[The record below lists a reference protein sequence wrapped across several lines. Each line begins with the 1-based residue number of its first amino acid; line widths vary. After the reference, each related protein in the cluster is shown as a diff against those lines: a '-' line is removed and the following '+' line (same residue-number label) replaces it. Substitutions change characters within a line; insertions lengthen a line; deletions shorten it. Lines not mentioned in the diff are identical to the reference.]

1 MDNKKEIIWNLI
13 NSGLAGAL
21 VFFGALT
28 TGTVTWASVMASLAA
43 AVVAMCI
50 QFKQYWTGEKEEYST
65 KLFKFL

>member
-13 NSGLAGAL
+13 NSALAGAL

-28 TGTVTWASVMASLAA
+28 TGTITKASVLASLAA
-43 AVVAMCI
+43 ALAAFCI
-50 QFKQYWTGEKEEYST
+50 QFKSYWTGEKKEYSA